1 MRPDAIVEPQI
12 AYQMSLSVTGCG
24 ITDWT
29 STNNSVIS
37 LAVDSIGYGFGSS
50 IHRLRIVPI
59 RRKGATWSNRFVV
72 ECEAAVAVSF
82 QQEHPKDSVAFVFLR
97 QPDGTYLSAD
107 VSGVRAGLRQSWSF
121 FTSGR

>member
-12 AYQMSLSVTGCG
+12 AYQMSLVTGCG

-82 QQEHPKDSVAFVFLR
+82 QQEHPKIRLLLYF
-97 QPDGTYLSAD
+97 
-107 VSGVRAGLRQSWSF
+107 SGSLTA
-121 FTSGR
+121 T

>member
-1 MRPDAIVEPQI
+1 M
-12 AYQMSLSVTGCG
+12 
-24 ITDWT
+24 
-29 STNNSVIS
+29 
-37 LAVDSIGYGFGSS
+37 
-50 IHRLRIVPI
+50 
-59 RRKGATWSNRFVV
+59 V